1 MLTILLGFSASV
13 VYGFADFFGGL
24 ATRKINALVVTLVS
38 GLSGLLFL
46 LLISPFF
53 GLELEPASI
62 FWGTMAGLFAAVAV
76 TALYAS
82 LAIGP
87 IAILSPLGAIV
98 SALVPMAFGLFFRGE
113 TFTSAGILA
122 LIGIVVAVGLVGFV
136 PGSDVRLP
144 SLKGLALGLVAGTSI
159 GGILIC
165 IAQAPADSGLTPIVF
180 LRGSSALVMA
190 VILGVG
196 FLVGRGAKSPEATS
210 KGWQATIWAG
220 VLDATANSLFL
231 AAMRFGELTIVAV
244 LTALYPLGTIILARV
259 FLKEKIAKIQLA
271 GVLLALSCSALLAS
285 GI

>member
-1 MLTILLGFSASV
+1 MLTIFLGFSASV

-24 ATRKINALVVTLVS
+24 ATRRINALVVTLIS
-38 GLSGLLFL
+38 GLSGLFFL
-46 LLISPFF
+46 LLISPLF
-53 GLELEPASI
+53 GLQLEPASI

-113 TFTSAGILA
+113 SFTTAGIFA
-122 LIGIVVAVGLVGFV
+122 LIGIVIAVGLVGFV

-144 SLKGLALGLVAGTSI
+144 SFKGLALGLLAGTSI

-165 IAQAPADSGLTPIVF
+165 IAQAPAESGLTPIVF
-180 LRGSSALVMA
+180 LRGSSALLMA
-190 VILGVG
+190 IILGVG

-210 KGWQATIWAG
+210 KAWQATILAG
-220 VLDATANSLFL
+220 VLDASANTLFL
-231 AAMRFGELTIVAV
+231 TAMRFGELTIVAV

-259 FLKEKIAKIQLA
+259 FLKEKIAKVQLA